1 MVKNGF
7 DFKVHTVSMVSG
19 GIIARISSLT
29 KIISFCHY
37 SQGNSC

>member
-7 DFKVHTVSMVSG
+7 DFKVYSMVSG
-19 GIIARISSLT
+19 GIIACISSPT
-29 KIISFCHY
+29 KIIPFCHY